1 MRVTNNMLTNSY
13 LRDMRMNLSNMQ
25 KIQEQM
31 TSGKEIRRP
40 SDDPFKAE
48 RIMQINREIDANKQY
63 NENITDTI
71 NWLDTTDTSLGQAGD
86 VLQRVRELL
95 VSSGNAGYSDKELKA
110 IKDEVNEKVGQ
121 FSQILN
127 TNFDGSYIF
136 GGTRSTTKPVD
147 VAQDGENK
155 KMFYYKKGGGELQN
169 GDAELDMIDKKL
181 SVQISQGVTMEYNVN
196 ATEVVKYGSDDK
208 DDIRALFTRIVNH
221 LDGNNDSGTK
231 DPNAVKELVGNDLD
245 DITKALDNVLRI
257 RAEVGAK
264 QNRMDDAKG
273 RNEDQNFNMTEIL
286 SKTEDIDLTEKTMEF
301 STMRTVYTASLQ
313 TSAKVIQ
320 PTLMDYLR

>member
-95 VSSGNAGYSDKELKA
+95 VSSGNAGYGDKELKA
-110 IKDEVNEKVGQ
+110 IKDEVNEKIGQ

-181 SVQISQGVTMEYNVN
+181 PVQISQGVTMEYNVN

-208 DDIRALFTRIVNH
+208 DDIGALFTRIVNH
-221 LDGNNDSGTK
+221 LDGNNESGTK

-264 QNRMDDAKG
+264 QNRMDDAKN

-301 STMRTVYTASLQ
+301 SNMRTVYTASLQ